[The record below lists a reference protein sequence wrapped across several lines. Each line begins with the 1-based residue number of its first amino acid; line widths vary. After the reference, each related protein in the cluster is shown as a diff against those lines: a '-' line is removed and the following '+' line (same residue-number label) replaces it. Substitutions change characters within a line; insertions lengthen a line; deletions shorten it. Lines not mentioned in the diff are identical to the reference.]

1 MSKQNKE
8 IGQEEQ
14 FSLPDRP
21 YKKIALSFIVLTSLL
36 TLIIVYFTLSKAVIT
51 LEPKEAP
58 EAKSFT
64 FNIPLNTTSTEVVL
78 NGTLTTQEVE
88 IVKNFEVQNFKTEPG
103 KATGIMTIT
112 NDNDKSQTLIA
123 TTRFL
128 APNGL
133 IFRLQENVT
142 VPAKQ
147 EITATVEA
155 DQSGDKYDIA
165 PTSFTIP
172 GLSETLQSKIYG
184 KTTTVMNG
192 GVKKIGRLSTE
203 EITAAQKTTLTDLDK
218 DIKEKLGIQ
227 DSEQNIIFLD
237 KKILEEN
244 ISNKEGD
251 EVEKYTITIKAQV
264 TVVSLDK
271 EKLLSLTKDEYK
283 KQMPSQ
289 TTLISYNLDSFKYTL
304 DNLVDTTARVTTS
317 LSAYNLKEL
326 NPQTI
331 EKEKLYGLDKDGV
344 KYFFDQYDNIKNVE
358 VKFWPFW
365 VKAVPSMADHIV
377 IEVKN

>member
-1 MSKQNKE
+1 MPKQNKE
-8 IGQEEQ
+8 TLQEEQ
-14 FSLPDRP
+14 FVSPDRP
-21 YKKIALSFIVLTSLL
+21 YKKIALSFIILASLL

-58 EAKSFT
+58 EAKNFT

-88 IVKNFEVQNFKTEPG
+88 IVKSFEVQNFKTEPG

-172 GLSETLQSKIYG
+172 GLSEALQSKIYG
-184 KTTTVMNG
+184 KTTTAMSG

-203 EITAAQKTTLTDLDK
+203 EITAAQKTALADLDK
-218 DIKEKLGIQ
+218 DIKEKLSMQ
-227 DSEQNIIFLD
+227 DDKQNITFLD
-237 KKILEEN
+237 KEILEEN

-251 EVEKYTITIKAQV
+251 EVEKYTITIKV
-264 TVVSLDK
+264 KTTIVSLDK

-331 EKEKLYGLDKDGV
+331 EKEKLYGLDKAGV